1 MLIFLWSHNFTKHA
15 RLSLEH
21 AAPGWAAGEGARMKG
36 QETDM
41 QAHERD
47 GETDMQAHQR
57 EKHKKWNIKCPEL
70 RGLFIFP
77 SCANIPN

>member
-1 MLIFLWSHNFTKHA
+1 
-15 RLSLEH
+15 
-21 AAPGWAAGEGARMKG
+21 MKG